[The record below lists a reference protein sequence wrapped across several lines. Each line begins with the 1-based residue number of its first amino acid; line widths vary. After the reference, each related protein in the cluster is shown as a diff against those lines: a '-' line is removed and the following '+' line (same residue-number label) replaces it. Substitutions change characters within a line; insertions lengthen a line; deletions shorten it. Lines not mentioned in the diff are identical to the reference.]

1 MGNDIK
7 DDIKKIAKETEVKLT
22 GFLLKWKEQH
32 DGKEIPDQD
41 VIDRKSR
48 VITDKANEIFKRRGK
63 TIFNEIKN
71 VYIKKKSGEEDH
83 DQ

>member
-1 MGNDIK
+1 MANDIK

-22 GFLLKWKEQH
+22 GFLLKWKDQH
-32 DGKEIPDQD
+32 DGKEIPDQE

-48 VITDKANEIFKRRGK
+48 IITDKANEILKKRGK

-71 VYIKKKSGEEDH
+71 VYVKKKPDEEDSN
-83 DQ
+83 Q

>member
-1 MGNDIK
+1 MANDIK

-22 GFLLKWKEQH
+22 GFLLKWKDQH

-48 VITDKANEIFKRRGK
+48 IITDKANEILKRRGK

-71 VYIKKKSGEEDH
+71 VYVKKKPDEEDRN
-83 DQ
+83 Q